1 MFYLIW
7 ILTMINS
14 KHPTN
19 RLTDTH
25 SMKASGHQIA
35 VIIIFL
41 NVLYFQI
48 DPIFSDFNSKYF
60 YSNELQL

>member
-1 MFYLIW
+1 
-7 ILTMINS
+7 MINS